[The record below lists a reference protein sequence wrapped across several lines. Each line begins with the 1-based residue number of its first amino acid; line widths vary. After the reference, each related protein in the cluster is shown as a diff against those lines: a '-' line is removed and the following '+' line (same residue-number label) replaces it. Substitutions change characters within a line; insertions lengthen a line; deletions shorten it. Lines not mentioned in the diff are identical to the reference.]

1 MVVEDSKKSPKISQK
16 FCCIICNYYTY
27 KRTDLNKHLSTV
39 KHKNNQNDS
48 EMVVNDSE
56 MVVNYDK
63 KSLKVDK
70 PYTCGCGKIY
80 KYDSGYYR
88 HKKKCN
94 LENKNNI
101 ICEKDDTIDEVNEMK
116 EFMKYLIKENS
127 ELKTMM
133 MEVIKTGTHNN
144 NNNTTNTITNSN
156 NKAFNLNFFLNE
168 TCKNAMNINDF
179 IDSIQLNLS
188 DLERVGD
195 VGFVKGISDIIIKN
209 LNALDVTERP
219 IHCTDKKREV
229 LYVKD
234 EDKWEKEDP
243 DNNKVRKVVKN
254 VANKNSKLLKDFK
267 EKHPD
272 CSQSVSRFSDRY
284 NKLIIEVFG
293 GLGNDIR
300 DNENKIIKNIS
311 KVITIDK

>member
-1 MVVEDSKKSPKISQK
+1 MTTIDNEIQPKLSFKYYCKKCDYGTCKKSNMDSHM
-16 FCCIICNYYTY
+16 
-27 KRTDLNKHLSTV
+27 RSAKHLKTTD
-39 KHKNNQNDS
+39 NNEIQPKLSQTYICQHCDKIFNDRAG
-48 EMVVNDSE
+48 
-56 MVVNYDK
+56 
-63 KSLKVDK
+63 LW
-70 PYTCGCGKIY
+70 
-80 KYDSGYYR
+80 R

-94 LENKNNI
+94 TENKI
-101 ICEKDDTIDEVNEMK
+101 IINDDTNKSYELVDKDLIML
-116 EFMKYLIKENS
+116 LIKENS
-127 ELKTMM
+127 ELKNIML
-133 MEVIKTGTHNN
+133 EVIKTGTHNN
-144 NNNTTNTITNSN
+144 NNNNNTINNNSH

-195 VGFVKGISDIIIKN
+195 MGFVKGISDIIIKN

-243 DNNKVRKVVKN
+243 DNGKVRKVIKK
-254 VANKNSKLLKDFK
+254 VASKNSKILKDFK

-272 CSQSVSRFSDRY
+272 CTQSVSRFADRY
-284 NKLIIEVFG
+284 NKLIIEAFG
-293 GLGNDIR
+293 GIGNDFR
-300 DNENKIIKNIS
+300 DNENKIIRNIS
-311 KVITIDK
+311 KAVTIDKE